1 MNYTID
7 SNVIYVEMDGQSIL
21 LNMESSQYYAL
32 DQVGTFIW
40 NLMKDGRT
48 LNEMEQEILLAYD
61 ITEQQVKN
69 DLKIYIDELSR
80 VGIIKDQN

>member
-1 MNYTID
+1 
-7 SNVIYVEMDGQSIL
+7 
-21 LNMESSQYYAL
+21 MESSQYYAL

>member
-69 DLKIYIDELSR
+69 DLKIYIDELCR